1 MLIVLLVPTAKTML
15 AGTKIM
21 KYVDYVWDLTPTLI
35 IPDEELDTDK
45 LEWKTGDFWQVIES
59 PHGNK
64 MLVKV
69 DPIVKFVL
77 GHGNE

>member
-1 MLIVLLVPTAKTML
+1 MLIVLLVLTAKTML

-21 KYVDYVWDLTPTLI
+21 KYIDYVWDLTPTLI
-35 IPDEELDTDK
+35 IPDKELDTDK

-59 PHGNK
+59 SHGDK

>member
-1 MLIVLLVPTAKTML
+1 ML

-35 IPDEELDTDK
+35 MPDQELDTDK

-59 PHGNK
+59 PYGNK

-77 GHGNE
+77 GQGNE

>member
-1 MLIVLLVPTAKTML
+1 
-15 AGTKIM
+15 M
-21 KYVDYVWDLTPTLI
+21 KYIDYIWDLTPTSI
-35 IPDEELDTDK
+35 IPDKELDTDR

-59 PHGNK
+59 PSGNK

>member
-1 MLIVLLVPTAKTML
+1 MLIVSPGPMAKTML

-35 IPDEELDTDK
+35 MPDQELDTDK

-59 PHGNK
+59 PYGNK

-77 GHGNE
+77 GQGNE